1 MDADN
6 STHADEQ
13 GFSRRRFVG
22 GAAAAGAAIGLG
34 GAGTALGGAKAPAT
48 PKAQANDPNAEALV
62 FTKGR
67 IHTMD
72 GSGRVVDEVRIEDG
86 KFVEVGGHVQRAKA
100 RVINLKGRTVVPG
113 IVEPHIHVVSLANR
127 PGYHTPTE
135 NARSIAEV
143 QALLAARRPSVPA
156 GQFITSMGGFHVN
169 MFAERRFP
177 TLAELDAAV
186 SDRPVFMYQGFTGP
200 AATNSLGKAF
210 FETVSDALAG
220 PVTVGADGS
229 IANGTQAQRA
239 LYHLRVRQTAAD
251 KARSTADAM
260 AYAASQGMTA
270 MLDQVLFPVV
280 GPPTPNQVLS
290 NLDGYRMYDSWL
302 DAHRA
307 GKTIVRLQVNFL
319 HNQGFNAALGG
330 LENQLPELRQ
340 RLKNQFQF
348 FGDDMMMTGAIGE
361 WAAPLAATG
370 DGFAVWMEA
379 QRLVAAAGW
388 RNENAVGSLAQLAQ
402 VVTAYEAMDAQYGIK
417 DLRWMIHH
425 VPVVSDDLL
434 SRLKALGGGVVMR
447 GFQWITGTPTSGG
460 APFRQILDSGIKAA
474 LEGDGVHISTLN
486 PWPHVQYAVTGFNAL
501 GQQINPGQSITR
513 QEAVAA
519 FTREAAWFLRMEDKI
534 GSIELGKLG
543 DLAVLSQDP
552 FAVPEA
558 DIYRTRSLLTV
569 VGGKVVHDEGAL

>member
-1 MDADN
+1 MDAEE
-6 STHADEQ
+6 TPTPVEK
-13 GFSRRRFVG
+13 GISRRRFVG

-34 GAGTALGGAKAPAT
+34 GTGTALAGARAPAT
-48 PKAQANDPNAEALV
+48 PKSAARGPEALV
-62 FTKGR
+62 LANGK
-67 IHTMD
+67 IHTFD
-72 GSGRVVDEVRIEDG
+72 GSGRVVDAVRIEDG
-86 KFVEVGGHVQRAKA
+86 KFVEVGNRVDRSKA
-100 RVINLKGRTVVPG
+100 TAINLKGRTVVPG

-143 QALLAARRPSVPA
+143 QALLAARRPSVPD
-156 GQFITSMGGFHVN
+156 GEFITSMGGFHIN

-186 SDRPVFMYQGFTGP
+186 PDRPVFMYQGFTGP

-210 FETVSDALAG
+210 FESASDALAG
-220 PVTVGADGS
+220 PVTVGADGLITS
-229 IANGTQAQRA
+229 GTQAQRA
-239 LYHLRVRQTAAD
+239 LYHLRARQTYDD
-251 KARSTADAM
+251 KLRSTRDAM
-260 AYAASQGMTA
+260 KYAASQGMTA

-302 DAHRA
+302 DLHRR
-307 GKTIVRLQVNFL
+307 GETIVRLQVNFL
-319 HNQGFNAALGG
+319 HNQGFIPALGA
-330 LENQLPELRQ
+330 LENQLPELRE

-348 FGDDMMMTGAIGE
+348 FGSDMMMTGAIGE

-379 QRLVAAAGW
+379 QRLVGRAQW
-388 RNENAVGSLAQLAQ
+388 RNENAVGSLAQLTQ
-402 VVTAYEAMDAQYGIK
+402 VVSAYEAVDAEFGIK
-417 DLRWMIHH
+417 DLRWMVHH
-425 VPVVSDDLL
+425 VPVVSEDLL
-434 SRLKALGGGVVMR
+434 NRLKALGGGVVMR

-460 APFRQILDSGIKAA
+460 APFRTILDNGIKAA

-486 PWPHVQYAVTGFNAL
+486 PWPHVQYAVTGLNAL
-501 GQQINPGQSITR
+501 GQMINPGQQITR
-513 QEAVAA
+513 EEAVAA

-534 GSIELGKLG
+534 GSIEAGKLA

-558 DIYRTRSLLTV
+558 DIYKTRSLLTI
-569 VGGKVVHDEGAL
+569 VGGETVHDEGALS